1 MSKHVLNVGAQ
12 KKQVFSKSEL
22 GMETRTKTTGIKQLG
37 KITQNL
43 LSLKSYCEEQQKD
56 IKGHTKT

>member
-37 KITQNL
+37 KIT
-43 LSLKSYCEEQQKD
+43 
-56 IKGHTKT
+56 